1 MGISVH
7 AFALLPAP
15 PSPIRII
22 GQAELGEAQGQRRQ
36 VLASQLPPCAVKP
49 AECTGMTVPFMH
61 GGSCHAA
68 ALLADATLA
77 SADSRAA

>member
-1 MGISVH
+1 
-7 AFALLPAP
+7 
-15 PSPIRII
+15 
-22 GQAELGEAQGQRRQ
+22 
-36 VLASQLPPCAVKP
+36 VKP

-61 GGSCHAA
+61 GGSCQAA